1 MNYISRQDIAE
12 LATFEELFVFEFDV
26 LVQGS
31 FWSIWFLAFVH
42 FADVVSGY
50 FVSGPPDS
58 FFFLLIAIWVMTVR
72 HREFFVFGE
81 RTSEELTELI
91 DLKLSFSHLHKYG
104 DTYSCS

>member
-1 MNYISRQDIAE
+1 
-12 LATFEELFVFEFDV
+12 
-26 LVQGS
+26 
-31 FWSIWFLAFVH
+31 
-42 FADVVSGY
+42 
-50 FVSGPPDS
+50 
-58 FFFLLIAIWVMTVR
+58 MTVR